1 MANADDTGPVLFAY
15 DGSDQARASIQEA
28 GRQLG
33 PGRYAIV
40 LSVWQPLA
48 TLPFSSVARVPPDLE
63 AGFEREAF
71 QVAREGAELAQSL
84 GFDATPLTEHGEP
97 VWRAIVDA
105 ADTHEAGILV
115 LGSHG
120 RTGIGLVLMGS
131 VAAAVARHTDRP
143 VMIVHRPPAPRA
155 D

>member
-1 MANADDTGPVLFAY
+1 MAGANGNGAVLFAY
-15 DGSDQARASIQEA
+15 DGSDHAKASIREA

-33 PGRYAIV
+33 RGRHAFV

-48 TLPFSSVARVPPDLE
+48 AVPFGGLARIAPPDLE
-63 AGFEREAF
+63 AGFEKEAGD
-71 QVAREGAELAQSL
+71 VAREGAELAQSI
-84 GFDATPLTEHGEP
+84 GFEATPLTESGEP
-97 VWRAIVDA
+97 IWRTIVDA
-105 ADTHEAGILV
+105 ADAHNASIV
-115 LGSHG
+115 VIGSHG

-143 VMIVHRPPAPRA
+143 VMIVHGSPVDA